1 MLFLILFVIILIYA
15 PVAVKLLMRG
25 GRRGLWLGFAAA
37 LSLLISL
44 AWVTATVY
52 KVPNTLRLVLFFCG
66 VGGSTLLLTTLLL
79 HVSHLFQWGH
89 SRQTL
94 VAFGG
99 GILGMALGM
108 LLVVY
113 GLHSW

>member
-1 MLFLILFVIILIYA
+1 
-15 PVAVKLLMRG
+15 MRG

-37 LSLLISL
+37 LSLLLSL